1 MNNSKDERMKFL
13 KDMEYR
19 MWDKGLWDQRI
30 VDCYFQMLM
39 EMDNPNDLAQ
49 AVTSVLLDLFLFHMW
64 LEKLMMMIVTHCSIG
79 FVD

>member
-1 MNNSKDERMKFL
+1 MFTCVVAWRNPMNNSKDERMKLL

-39 EMDNPNDLAQ
+39 EMDNPNVLAQ
-49 AVTSVLLDLFLFHMW
+49 AVTSVLLDLFLFHM
-64 LEKLMMMIVTHCSIG
+64 
-79 FVD
+79 